1 MNQESLVIGKGQE
14 LVIKLTD
21 NRAKKYL
28 RFGFNI
34 RALQIKESW
43 FQLNTLLEKDGG
55 KNRDPYETVHT
66 NIFLN
71 SYYLNLLGAVDNLAW
86 ILQHEFNLI
95 EGATEA
101 NNKRNKIIIFGK
113 EFGKKLRALDDAL
126 FSEIAPYQEWF
137 EIVKE
142 FRDPAAHRMP
152 LYCPPGIITDKHVED
167 YKQASEKY
175 AAQDYSVDSN
185 AFMGAMREMSMVGEF
200 KPSFIGFSEGN
211 DDMFFPLQKTLM
223 EDYQP
228 FWKLANVALAG
239 VEKNL
244 TRHSS

>member
-14 LVIKLTD
+14 LLMKLTD

-43 FQLNTLLEKDGG
+43 FQLNSLLEKDGG

-101 NNKRNKIIIFGK
+101 NAKRNKIIIFGK
-113 EFGKKLRALDDAL
+113 RVRK
-126 FSEIAPYQEWF
+126 EI
-137 EIVKE
+137 K
-142 FRDPAAHRMP
+142 
-152 LYCPPGIITDKHVED
+152 
-167 YKQASEKY
+167 
-175 AAQDYSVDSN
+175 
-185 AFMGAMREMSMVGEF
+185 
-200 KPSFIGFSEGN
+200 
-211 DDMFFPLQKTLM
+211 
-223 EDYQP
+223 
-228 FWKLANVALAG
+228 
-239 VEKNL
+239 
-244 TRHSS
+244 